1 MIADNMP
8 DDMPDDMPDNSARER
23 ALNTSTSFIVQAP
36 AGSGKTELLIQ
47 RYLKL
52 LDIVDSPASVVAITF
67 TRKAAGEMRARVIQA
82 LRKAE
87 AGHAPEAGHQRVTYE
102 IARHVLEH
110 DGRLNWNLLQ
120 NPAQMRIETI
130 DALCAAINRRMPW
143 LSRFGAMPDISEKA
157 QDLYREAARNTLR
170 HVEEDNEALSYLLL
184 HLDND
189 FAAAERLIM
198 NMLEKRDQWLRH
210 TGANPDFDAVRA
222 ILEESLER
230 LILAELQRLRSG
242 FDAEVAAE
250 IAILRGMDR
259 FPEARIDD
267 IDRWKIVADLLVTGG
282 GDWRK
287 QVNRNLGFPPN
298 HPLKPRVEQ
307 LLARLRGDDALL
319 EALLRFRELPG
330 PRFSDSQWQ
339 AMQAAV
345 SVLTLAV
352 AELQLVF
359 RERGRV
365 DFPELAI
372 RASDALGQVESPTD
386 LALALGSRIEH
397 ILVDEFQDTSY
408 TQFEL
413 IEKLTAGWDPG
424 DGHTLFLV
432 GDPMQSIYRFR
443 QADVSLFLKARLE
456 GIGSIQ
462 LEPLALSVNF
472 RSQPGIV
479 AWVNETFAGILPAED
494 DAASGAVAFSKS
506 TAAEESAEGQDCVR
520 VHGFLDALDEAQRVI
535 ELVKTAGD
543 GNVAVLVRAR
553 SHLVE
558 IVGVLKR
565 EGIPFQAIEI
575 DQLGERPVIEDLMAL
590 TLALLHAADRV
601 SWLAILRAPWCGL
614 ELRDLHALAGGDHR
628 TTIWD
633 LLHREDLV
641 LSRDGAARI
650 QRILPVLDQ
659 AIAER
664 GRWPLRDW
672 VEGVWFR
679 LGGPACVENET
690 ALEDAGAYFDLLE
703 ELTEGAD
710 LADFDWFREQVNA
723 LFAQPDAR
731 AGDHLQLMTIHKAKG
746 LEFDTVILP
755 GLGAIPR
762 QEEQRLLLWLEQG
775 GALLL
780 APISEAGQE
789 PDPIY
794 TYLLHV
800 EERKIR
806 RETARLLYVATT
818 RARRR
823 LHLLGTAKSK
833 EDGSIA
839 EPPGQSLLKLLWP
852 SVAQA
857 FENLSRTEPAGEQRP
872 VRSIRH
878 VTTFWKA
885 PSPPE
890 AVEWTRQEIETIEIP
905 PVPFEWV
912 SQSTRYA
919 GTAVHGLMQ
928 RIAREG
934 LAEWDENAVRARRSL
949 YQSMLRNLGV
959 APTELKEAA
968 ELVETALLR
977 ALRDPKGRWILDRH
991 SEDECELP
999 ITGLVGG
1006 RLCETVIDRTFVDEN
1021 GVRWIIDYKTG
1032 SHEGGNLEAFLDKE
1046 KERYQDQLERY
1057 ARLLG
1062 QRDSRPIRLALYF
1075 PLLGGWR
1082 EWPAPVAIRK
1092 QASLFE
1098 L

>member
-1 MIADNMP
+1 MIADSP
-8 DDMPDDMPDNSARER
+8 ARER
-23 ALNTSTSFIVQAP
+23 ALETSASFIVQAP

-52 LDIVDSPASVVAITF
+52 LETVDSPDSVVAITF

-82 LRKAE
+82 LRSAE
-87 AGHAPEAGHQRVTYE
+87 AGIEPKAAHQRVTHG
-102 IARHVLEH
+102 IARQVLEH
-110 DGRLNWNLLQ
+110 QRRLNWNLLE
-120 NPAQMRIETI
+120 NPGQMRIETI
-130 DALCAAINRRMPW
+130 DALCAGITRRMPW

-157 QDLYREAARNTLR
+157 ADLYRDAARNTLR
-170 HVEEDNEALSYLLL
+170 HVDEEDPALSYLLL

-189 FAAAERLIM
+189 FAAAERLMM

-222 ILEESLER
+222 ALEDSLEQ
-230 LILAELQRLRSG
+230 LILSELRRLRSG
-242 FDAEVAAE
+242 FDADVAAE
-250 IAILRGMDR
+250 ITMLRELDQ
-259 FPEARIDD
+259 FPEARIVD
-267 IDRWKIVADLLVTGG
+267 IERWKTVADLLLTGG
-282 GDWRK
+282 GEWRK
-287 QVNRNLGFPPN
+287 RVDKKLGFPPH

-307 LLARLRGDDALL
+307 LLARLQGEDSMR
-319 EALLRFRELPG
+319 EALQRFRELPG

-352 AELQLVF
+352 AELQMVF

-365 DFPELAI
+365 DFAELAI
-372 RASDALGQVESPTD
+372 RASQALGEIESPTD
-386 LALALGSRIEH
+386 LALALGSTIRH

-413 IEKLTAGWDPG
+413 IEKLTAGWEPG

-472 RSQPGIV
+472 RSRAGIV
-479 AWVNETFAGILPAED
+479 DWVNETFVGILPAQD
-494 DAASGAVAFSKS
+494 DPASGAVAFCKS
-506 TAAEESAEGQDCVR
+506 TVGKESEQDPQCVE
-520 VHGFLDALDEAQRVI
+520 VHGFLDVEDEANRVV

-565 EGIPFQAIEI
+565 NGIPFQAIEI
-575 DQLGERPVIEDLMAL
+575 DQLGERAVIEDLVAL
-590 TLALLHAADRV
+590 TLALLHPADRV

-628 TTIWD
+628 ATIWD
-633 LLHREDLV
+633 LLHGDDLG
-641 LSRDGAARI
+641 LSTEGASRI
-650 QRILPVLDQ
+650 RTILPVLDK

-664 GRWPLRDW
+664 GRRPLRDW

-690 ALEDAGAYFDLLE
+690 ALEDAASYFDLLE
-703 ELTEGAD
+703 EVSDGAD
-710 LADFDWFREQVNA
+710 LADFAWFREQVDA

-731 AGDHLQLMTIHKAKG
+731 ARDRLQLMTIHKAKG

-755 GLGAIPR
+755 GLGATPR

-775 GALLL
+775 GTLLL
-780 APISEAGQE
+780 APISEAGQK

-794 TYLLHV
+794 AYLASV
-800 EERKIR
+800 EERKTR
-806 RETARLLYVATT
+806 SETGRLLYVAAT
-818 RARRR
+818 RARRQ
-823 LHLLGTAKSK
+823 LHLLGTVKTK

-839 EPPGQSLLKLLWP
+839 EPAGQSLLKLLWP
-852 SVAQA
+852 RVAQS
-857 FENLSRTEPAGEQRP
+857 FQNLSGPQVAAEERP
-872 VRSIRH
+872 VRNIRR
-878 VTTFWKA
+878 VALGWKA
-885 PSPPE
+885 PAPPE
-890 AVEWTRQEIETIEIP
+890 TVEWTRQGVETIKTS
-905 PVPFEWV
+905 PVSFEWV
-912 SQSTRYA
+912 SQSSRHA
-919 GTAVHGLMQ
+919 GTVLHGLMQ

-934 LAEWDENAVRARRSL
+934 LATWSDDLVRSRRRL
-949 YQSMLRNLGV
+949 YQSVLANLGV
-959 APTELKEAA
+959 PPGELTKAA
-968 ELVETALLR
+968 ERVETALLR
-977 ALRDPKGRWILDRH
+977 MLHDPKGRWVLDRH

-1006 RLCETVIDRTFVDEN
+1006 KLSETVIDRTFVDEN
-1021 GVRWIIDYKTG
+1021 EVRWIIDYKTG
-1032 SHEGGNLEAFLDKE
+1032 SHEGGNLETFLDHE
-1046 KERYQDQLERY
+1046 QERYREQLERY
-1057 ARLLG
+1057 ARLMI

-1082 EWPAPVAIRK
+1082 EWPAPVAVRK

>member
-1 MIADNMP
+1 MITDSP
-8 DDMPDDMPDNSARER
+8 ARER
-23 ALNTSTSFIVQAP
+23 ALDTATSFIVQAP

-52 LDIVDSPASVVAITF
+52 LEIVDSPDSVVAITF
-67 TRKAAGEMRARVIQA
+67 TRKAAGEMRARVMEA

-87 AGHAPEAGHQRVTYE
+87 AGNAPETGHQRVTYQ
-102 IARHVLEH
+102 IARRVLDH
-110 DGRLNWNLLQ
+110 DRRLKWNLLQ

-130 DALCAAINRRMPW
+130 DALCAAITRRMPW

-157 QDLYREAARNTLR
+157 ADLYRQAARNALR
-170 HVEEDNEALSYLLL
+170 HVDEDDEALSYLLL

-189 FAAAERLIM
+189 FGAAERLIM
-198 NMLEKRDQWLRH
+198 NMLERRDQWLRH
-210 TGANPDFDAVRA
+210 TGANPDFEAVRA
-222 ILEESLER
+222 ALEQSLER
-230 LILAELQRLRSG
+230 LILGELQLLRSG

-250 IAILRGMDR
+250 IAALRGLDR
-259 FPEARIDD
+259 FPEARLEDLE
-267 IDRWKIVADLLVTGG
+267 RWKTVADLLLTAGG
-282 GDWRK
+282 GWRK
-287 QVNRNLGFPPN
+287 RVDKNLGFPPD
-298 HPLKPRVEQ
+298 HPLKPRVER
-307 LLARLRGDDALL
+307 LLASLQGKDALL
-319 EALLRFRELPG
+319 ELLQRFRELPG

-352 AELQLVF
+352 AELQMVF

-365 DFPELAI
+365 DFAELAI
-372 RASDALGQVESPTD
+372 RASGALGQIESPTD
-386 LALALGSRIEH
+386 LALALGARVQH

-413 IEKLTAGWDPG
+413 IEKLTAGWEPG

-472 RSQPGIV
+472 RSRPGIV
-479 AWVNETFAGILPAED
+479 EWVNETFVGILPAED
-494 DAASGAVAFSKS
+494 DPASGAVAFSKS
-506 TAAEESAEGQDCVR
+506 SVAEECEDGQECVQ
-520 VHGFLDALDEAQRVI
+520 VHGFLDLVDEAKRVV
-535 ELVKTAGD
+535 ELVKAAGD
-543 GNVAVLVRAR
+543 GRVAVLVRAR
-553 SHLVE
+553 SHLIE

-575 DQLGERPVIEDLMAL
+575 DQLGERAVIEDLMAL

-628 TTIWD
+628 ATIWD
-633 LLHREDLV
+633 LLHREDLA
-641 LSRDGAARI
+641 LSVDGAARI
-650 QRILPVLDQ
+650 RNILPVLDK

-664 GRWPLRDW
+664 GRRPLRDW
-672 VEGVWFR
+672 VEGTWFR
-679 LGGPACVENET
+679 LGGPACVGSEI
-690 ALEDAGAYFDLLE
+690 ALEDAAAYFDLLE
-703 ELTEGAD
+703 ELAEGSD

-731 AGDHLQLMTIHKAKG
+731 AGDRLQLMTIHKAKG

-762 QEEQRLLLWLEQG
+762 SEDQRLLLWLEQS

-780 APISEAGQE
+780 APISEAGQK

-800 EERKIR
+800 EERKME

-818 RARRR
+818 RARHQ
-823 LHLLGTAKSK
+823 LHLLGTVKAK

-839 EPPGQSLLKLLWP
+839 EPSSKSLLKLLWR
-852 SVAQA
+852 SVAQV
-857 FENLSRTEPAGEQRP
+857 FTTLSRAAIAGEERP
-872 VRSIRH
+872 VRNIRR
-878 VTTFWKA
+878 VTTGWKV
-885 PSPPE
+885 PSPPD
-890 AVEWTRQEIETIEIP
+890 AVEWTRQEIETVEIP

-912 SQSTRYA
+912 SQSARYA
-919 GTAVHGLMQ
+919 GTALHGLMQ

-934 LAEWDENAVRARRSL
+934 LEAWDENAVRSRRGL
-949 YQSMLRNLGV
+949 YQSVLSNLGV
-959 APTELKEAA
+959 PPGELTEAA
-968 ELVETALLR
+968 ERVETALLR
-977 ALRDPKGRWILDRH
+977 TLRDPKGRWILDRH

-999 ITGLVGG
+999 ITGLLGG
-1006 RLCETVIDRTFVDEN
+1006 KLLETVIDRTFVDEN
-1021 GVRWIIDYKTG
+1021 GVRWVVDYKTG
-1032 SHEGGNLEAFLDKE
+1032 SHEGGSLETFLDNEQK
-1046 KERYQDQLERY
+1046 RYRDQLERY
-1057 ARLLG
+1057 ARLMV

-1082 EWPAPVAIRK
+1082 EWPAPVAVRK

>member
-1 MIADNMP
+1 MIAD
-8 DDMPDDMPDNSARER
+8 SRARER
-23 ALNTSTSFIVQAP
+23 ALDTSTSFIVQAP

-52 LDIVDSPASVVAITF
+52 LEIVDAPDSVVAITF
-67 TRKAAGEMRARVIQA
+67 TRKAAGEMRTRVIQA

-87 AGHAPEAGHQRVTYE
+87 AGVAPEVEHERVTYH
-102 IARHVLEH
+102 IAHRVLDH
-110 DGRLNWNLLQ
+110 DRRLQWNLLQ

-130 DALCAAINRRMPW
+130 DALCAAITRRMPW

-157 QDLYREAARNTLR
+157 ADLYREAARNTLR
-170 HVEEDNEALSYLLL
+170 HVDEDDEALSYLLL

-198 NMLEKRDQWLRH
+198 NMLEKRDQWLRL

-222 ILEESLER
+222 GLEESLEA
-230 LILAELQRLRSG
+230 LILGELQRLRAG

-250 IAILRGMDR
+250 IAVLREMDR
-259 FPEARIDD
+259 FPEARIED
-267 IDRWKIVADLLVTGG
+267 IELWKIVADLLLTAGG
-282 GDWRK
+282 GWRK
-287 QVNRNLGFPPN
+287 RVDKNLGFPPG
-298 HPLKPRVEQ
+298 HRLKPRVEQ
-307 LLARLRGDDALL
+307 LLGRLQKEDALSESL
-319 EALLRFRELPG
+319 QRFRELPG
-330 PRFSDSQWQ
+330 PRFSESQWQ

-352 AELQLVF
+352 AELQMVF

-365 DFPELAI
+365 DFAELAI
-372 RASDALGQVESPTD
+372 RASDALGQIESPTD
-386 LALALGSRIEH
+386 LALALGSRVQH

-413 IEKLTAGWDPG
+413 IEKLTAGWEPG
-424 DGHTLFLV
+424 DGRTLFLV

-443 QADVSLFLKARLE
+443 QADVGLFLKARME
-456 GIGSIQ
+456 GIGAIQ

-472 RSQPGIV
+472 RSRPGIV
-479 AWVNETFAGILPAED
+479 HWVNETFAGILPAQD
-494 DAASGAVAFSKS
+494 DPASGAVAFSKS
-506 TAAEESAEGQDCVR
+506 TVLEESAEDAECVK
-520 VHGFLDALDEAQRVI
+520 VHGFLNALDEAKRVV
-535 ELVKTAGD
+535 ELVRSAGE
-543 GNVAVLVRAR
+543 GKVAVLVRAR
-553 SHLVE
+553 SHLAE

-590 TLALLHAADRV
+590 TLALLHPADRV

-614 ELRDLHALAGGDHR
+614 ELHDLHALAGSDLR
-628 TTIWD
+628 ATIWD
-633 LLHREDLV
+633 LLRREDLA
-641 LSRDGAARI
+641 LSVDGAARI
-650 QRILPVLDQ
+650 RRILPVFEK

-664 GRWPLRDW
+664 GRLPLRDW

-690 ALEDAGAYFDLLE
+690 ALEDAGAYFDLLD
-703 ELTEGAD
+703 ELAEGAD

-731 AGDHLQLMTIHKAKG
+731 AGDRLQLMTIHKAKG

-755 GLGAIPR
+755 GLGATPR
-762 QEEQRLLLWLEQG
+762 PEEQRLLLWLEES

-794 TYLLHV
+794 TYLSHM

-818 RARRR
+818 RARSQ
-823 LHLLGTAKSK
+823 LHLLGTVKVK

-839 EPPGQSLLKLLWP
+839 DPPGQSLLKLLWP
-852 SVAQA
+852 AVAQA
-857 FENLSRTEPAGEQRP
+857 FQNLPHAEVASEQPA
-872 VRSIRH
+872 VRKIRR
-878 VTTFWKA
+878 VTMYGKTGWKVPA
-885 PSPPE
+885 PPG
-890 AVEWTRQEIETIEIP
+890 AVEWARQETGTIEIP
-905 PVPFEWV
+905 QVSFEWAK
-912 SQSTRYA
+912 QSARSA
-919 GTAVHGLMQ
+919 GTALHGLMQ

-934 LAEWDENAVRARRSL
+934 LDAWDENAVQSRRGL
-949 YQSMLRNLGV
+949 YQSVLRNLGV
-959 APTELKEAA
+959 PPSDLTEAA
-968 ELVETALLR
+968 ERVESALLR
-977 ALRDPKGRWILDRH
+977 MLSDPKGRWILGRH
-991 SEDECELP
+991 AEDECELP

-1006 RLCETVIDRTFVDEN
+1006 KLYETVIDRTFVDEN

-1032 SHEGGNLEAFLDKE
+1032 SHEGGKLEIFLDNE
-1046 KERYQDQLERY
+1046 QDRYREQLERY
-1057 ARLLG
+1057 ARLMM
-1062 QRDSRPIRLALYF
+1062 QRDARPIRLALYF

-1082 EWPAPVAIRK
+1082 EWPAPVAMRT